1 MGLNPESIPSAAR
14 AALIGGIS
22 ASGITKQ
29 FPLFIKTE
37 KLSNSWCYL
46 SQRSRDTATPAELQ
60 GKISAVC
67 IRTLESIISIM
78 LLQPVAAVN
87 TVEEQRARWERKRRR
102 TAKELVET
110 EQKYLEQLDLVITYF
125 VTILKAK
132 GTLQPAVREAIF
144 GRLESIHCTSQIL
157 LLHLERGHLGLGLE
171 GFCQNME
178 LYGHYAENL
187 EQAKKTLQEQV
198 KKNKAFC
205 RFKKLQESRPEFLGW
220 QLEDL
225 LPLPLQRFHQ
235 YKHLFRDLMENS
247 SPDSVEFQHLA
258 TVKSVSEVSQ
268 WVHSTI
274 CSRENSM
281 QLLRVQ
287 KLLKGRKTKVLTPGR
302 WYIQEG
308 WLMVVPTKGE
318 EVKRKMF
325 FLFSDILVA
334 TKPCHPL
341 HPLNSDKFSCQA
353 VYPLNQCTVDKVFG
367 HTQSQGGLL
376 SLSFP
381 HKTLLLMSSNQE
393 DINNWYLNLTAA
405 IRQLKARPT
414 LVHQKEYLTEQPV
427 SSREAHTVQKMCQ
440 DL

>member
-1 MGLNPESIPSAAR
+1 MLGGAAWLGG
-14 AALIGGIS
+14 AL
-22 ASGITKQ
+22 
-29 FPLFIKTE
+29 LTE
-37 KLSNSWCYL
+37 V
-46 SQRSRDTATPAELQ
+46 QGAQ
-60 GKISAVC
+60 GKIPAV
-67 IRTLESIISIM
+67 ISTLESIINIM

-87 TVEEQRARWERKRRR
+87 TVEEQRARWERKRSR

-110 EQKYLEQLDLVITYF
+110 EQKYLEQLDLVT
-125 VTILKAK
+125 T
-132 GTLQPAVREAIF
+132 
-144 GRLESIHCTSQIL
+144 
-157 LLHLERGHLGLGLE
+157 
-171 GFCQNME
+171 
-178 LYGHYAENL
+178 
-187 EQAKKTLQEQV
+187 EQV

-225 LPLPLQRFHQ
+225 LPLPLQRLHQ
-235 YKHLFRDLMENS
+235 YKHLFRDLMENT
-247 SPDSVEFQHLA
+247 SPDSVEFQYLA
-258 TVKSVSEVSQ
+258 KAVKSVSDVSQ

-274 CSRENSM
+274 RSHENSM

-287 KLLKGRKTKVLTPGR
+287 KLLKGQKTKVLTPER

-353 VYPLNQCTVDKVFG
+353 IYPLSQCTVDKVFG

-393 DINNWYLNLTAA
+393 DINNWYLNLTTA
-405 IRQLKARPT
+405 IRQLKVRPT
-414 LVHQKEYLTEQPV
+414 FVHQKEYLTEQPV
-427 SSREAHTVQKMCQ
+427 SSRDTHAVQEMCQ
-440 DL
+440 NL

>member
-1 MGLNPESIPSAAR
+1 MTLL
-14 AALIGGIS
+14 ALV
-22 ASGITKQ
+22 
-29 FPLFIKTE
+29 LCE
-37 KLSNSWCYL
+37 
-46 SQRSRDTATPAELQ
+46 E
-60 GKISAVC
+60 GKISAV
-67 IRTLESIISIM
+67 IPTLESIISIM
-78 LLQPVAAVN
+78 LLQAVAAVN
-87 TVEEQRARWERKRRR
+87 TVEEQRARWERKRSR

-110 EQKYLEQLDLVITYF
+110 EQKYLEQLDLVTTYF

-132 GTLQPAVREAIF
+132 GTLQPAVREVIF
-144 GRLESIHCTSQIL
+144 GLLESIHCTSQIL
-157 LLHLERGHLGLGLE
+157 LLHLERGHLELGLE
-171 GFCQNME
+171 GFCQKLE

-225 LPLPLQRFHQ
+225 LPLPLQRLHQ
-235 YKHLFRDLMENS
+235 YKHLFRDLMENT
-247 SPDSVEFQHLA
+247 SPDSVEFQYLA
-258 TVKSVSEVSQ
+258 
-268 WVHSTI
+268 
-274 CSRENSM
+274 R
-281 QLLRVQ
+281 
-287 KLLKGRKTKVLTPGR
+287 R

-318 EVKRKMF
+318 EAKRKMF

-353 VYPLNQCTVDKVFG
+353 VYPLSQCTVDKVFG

-393 DINNWYLNLTAA
+393 DINNWYLNLTTA

-414 LVHQKEYLTEQPV
+414 FVHQKEYLTEQHV
-427 SSREAHTVQKMCQ
+427 SSRDAHTVQEMCQ
-440 DL
+440 DF

>member
-1 MGLNPESIPSAAR
+1 
-14 AALIGGIS
+14 
-22 ASGITKQ
+22 
-29 FPLFIKTE
+29 
-37 KLSNSWCYL
+37 
-46 SQRSRDTATPAELQ
+46 
-60 GKISAVC
+60 
-67 IRTLESIISIM
+67 M
-78 LLQPVAAVN
+78 LLQAVAAVN
-87 TVEEQRARWERKRRR
+87 TVEEQRARWERKRSR

-110 EQKYLEQLDLVITYF
+110 EQKYLEQLDLVTTYF

-132 GTLQPAVREAIF
+132 GTLQPAVREVIF
-144 GRLESIHCTSQIL
+144 GLLESIHCTSQIL
-157 LLHLERGHLGLGLE
+157 LLHLERGHLELGLE
-171 GFCQNME
+171 GFCQKLE

-225 LPLPLQRFHQ
+225 LPLPLQRLHQ
-235 YKHLFRDLMENS
+235 YKHLFRDLMENT
-247 SPDSVEFQHLA
+247 SPDSVEFQYLA
-258 TVKSVSEVSQ
+258 KAVKSVSEVSQ

-274 CSRENSM
+274 RSHENSM

-287 KLLKGRKTKVLTPGR
+287 KLLKGQKTKVLTPGR

-318 EVKRKMF
+318 EAKRKMF

-353 VYPLNQCTVDKVFG
+353 VYPLSQCTVDKVFG

-381 HKTLLLMSSNQE
+381 NKTLLLMSSNQE
-393 DINNWYLNLTAA
+393 DINNWYLNLTTA

-414 LVHQKEYLTEQPV
+414 FVHQKEYLTEQHV
-427 SSREAHTVQKMCQ
+427 SSRDAHTVQEMCQ
-440 DL
+440 DF

>member
-1 MGLNPESIPSAAR
+1 
-14 AALIGGIS
+14 
-22 ASGITKQ
+22 
-29 FPLFIKTE
+29 
-37 KLSNSWCYL
+37 
-46 SQRSRDTATPAELQ
+46 
-60 GKISAVC
+60 
-67 IRTLESIISIM
+67 M
-78 LLQPVAAVN
+78 LLQPGVALN
-87 TVEEQRARWERKRRR
+87 TVELQRARWEMKQSR
-102 TAKELVET
+102 TAKELVQT
-110 EQKYLEQLDLVITYF
+110 EQKYLEQLDLVTTYF
-125 VTILKAK
+125 VAILKAK
-132 GTLQPAVREAIF
+132 GTLKPAVREAIF
-144 GRLESIHCTSQIL
+144 GLLESIHHASYIL
-157 LLHLERGHLGLGLE
+157 LLHLERGNLKLGLE
-171 GFCQNME
+171 GFCQELE

-187 EQAKKTLQEQV
+187 EEAKKTLKDQLR
-198 KKNKAFC
+198 KNKAFY

-225 LPLPLQRFHQ
+225 LPLPLQRLHQ
-235 YKHLFRDLMENS
+235 YKHLFTDLMENT
-247 SPDSVEFQHLA
+247 SPDSVEFQQFA
-258 TVKSVSEVSQ
+258 KAVKSVSEVSQ

-274 CSRENSM
+274 RSQENSK

-287 KLLKGRKTKVLTPGR
+287 KLLKGHKNKVLSPGR

-341 HPLNSDKFSCQA
+341 HPLNSDKFACQA
-353 VYPLNQCTVDKVFG
+353 VYPLSQCTVDKVFG

-381 HKTLLLMSSNQE
+381 HKTLLLMSNSQE
-393 DINNWYLNLTAA
+393 DINNWYLNLTTA

-414 LVHQKEYLTEQPV
+414 AVHQKEYLAKQLV
-427 SSREAHTVQKMCQ
+427 SPREGHTVEQTCQ

>member
-1 MGLNPESIPSAAR
+1 TKSYYPGL
-14 AALIGGIS
+14 
-22 ASGITKQ
+22 
-29 FPLFIKTE
+29 
-37 KLSNSWCYL
+37 
-46 SQRSRDTATPAELQ
+46 
-60 GKISAVC
+60 
-67 IRTLESIISIM
+67 
-78 LLQPVAAVN
+78 N
-87 TVEEQRARWERKRRR
+87 TVEEQRARWERKRSR

-110 EQKYLEQLDLVITYF
+110 EQKYLEQLDLVTTYF

-132 GTLQPAVREAIF
+132 GTLQPAVREGIF
-144 GRLESIHCTSQIL
+144 GLLESIYCTSQIL

-171 GFCQNME
+171 GFCQKLE

-225 LPLPLQRFHQ
+225 LPLPLQRLH
-235 YKHLFRDLMENS
+235 H
-247 SPDSVEFQHLA
+247 
-258 TVKSVSEVSQ
+258 
-268 WVHSTI
+268 TI
-274 CSRENSM
+274 RSHENSM

-287 KLLKGRKTKVLTPGR
+287 KLLKGQKTKVLTPER

-325 FLFSDILVA
+325 FLFSDILVV

-341 HPLNSDKFSCQA
+341 HPRNSDKFSCQA
-353 VYPLNQCTVDKVFG
+353 VYPLSQCTVDKVFG

-393 DINNWYLNLTAA
+393 DINNWYLNMT
-405 IRQLKARPT
+405 T
-414 LVHQKEYLTEQPV
+414 V
-427 SSREAHTVQKMCQ
+427 SFKN
-440 DL
+440 L